1 MNRLFQAMSPAA
13 FLISILALVVAVSA
27 TSAYAAVRIGTKN
40 IKNNAVTSAKIKN
53 GTVST
58 VDLSSTTVKSLR
70 GQRGATG
77 ATGATGPAGPQGQT
91 GETGP
96 AGAQGERGPVGAN
109 GRPGLMGPQGE
120 RGPGPVKIVRELAVN
135 GSETISTPLGGVLLK
150 CLPAQLFTQFNPTSG
165 PGNRGLTGGGI
176 FQHDTGAVQTMNIT
190 DNFWPLSIPG
200 AGANVI
206 WAHLTVLD
214 ETTQVFGSVDMLAKR
229 SDTGC
234 RWHLQYVS

>member
-13 FLISILALVVAVSA
+13 FLISILALVIAVSA

-77 ATGATGPAGPQGQT
+77 A
-91 GETGP
+91 
-96 AGAQGERGPVGAN
+96 V
-109 GRPGLMGPQGE
+109 GPQGE
-120 RGPGPVKIVRELAVN
+120 RGPGPVKIVRELPVN
-135 GSETISTPLGGVLLK
+135 GSETISTPLGGVLLN
-150 CLPAQLFTQFNPTSG
+150 CLPAQLFTQFNATSG

-176 FQHDTGAVQTMNIT
+176 FQHDAGAVQAMNIT
-190 DNFWPLSIPG
+190 DNFWPLFIPG
-200 AGANVI
+200 AGANRI
-206 WAHLTVLD
+206 WAKLTVLD

-229 SDTGC
+229 TGTGC